1 MVEIRGKQI
10 EEAEETNKAKK
21 AKKAKK
27 KYEEKENKYAAKQ
40 KSRIIHRINAT

>member
-10 EEAEETNKAKK
+10 EEAEETNK

-40 KSRIIHRINAT
+40 KSRIIHRTNAP

>member
-21 AKKAKK
+21 AKK
-27 KYEEKENKYAAKQ
+27 KYEGKENKYAAKQ
-40 KSRIIHRINAT
+40 KSRIIHRINAP